1 MREELLRDIVALS
14 IAISTLKTIKI
25 DTDAYSHTIKRLI
38 ELKERKYKRL
48 IDLNSNTKVRDK

>member
-48 IDLNSNTKVRDK
+48 IDLNSNTKVREY